1 MLTREKKTFT
11 DEPIRLNKFLS
22 DAGYC
27 SRREGDRLIDAGRV
41 TVDGQ
46 TAAVGQKI
54 FSSQTVRVDGKTVES
69 ECERVLLSFHKPR
82 GVVCTT
88 DTTWG
93 DTTIYDLIDYPKRV
107 FSAGRLDKDSEGL
120 LLMTNDGDL
129 VNKIMRA
136 ANYHEKEYLVSVDR
150 EIRPDFLQNLSKG
163 VYLKELNV
171 RTRPCAVFP
180 VDRCRFRI
188 ILTQGLNRQI
198 RRMCSAF
205 GYRVTRLIRV
215 RVMNVE
221 LGDLKPGTYRPL
233 NNAEAAGLLGQ
244 VSGRMDCGS

>member
-1 MLTREKKTFT
+1 MLTQEKNTFK
-11 DEPIRLNKFLS
+11 DEPVRLNKFLS

-27 SRREGDRLIDAGRV
+27 SRREADRLIEAGRI

-46 TAAVGQKI
+46 KAAVGMKI
-54 FSSQTVRVDGKTVES
+54 SPSQIVRVDGEVVER
-69 ECERVLLSFHKPR
+69 ENERVLLSFHKPR

-150 EIRPDFLQNLSKG
+150 EIRPDFLQNLSEG
-163 VYLKELNV
+163 VYLKELNI
-171 RTRPCAVFP
+171 RTRPCEVFS
-180 VDRCRFRI
+180 VDRFRFRI

-198 RRMCSAF
+198 RRMCDAF

-221 LGDLKPGTYRPL
+221 LGNLKPGAYRPL
-233 NNAEAAGLLGQ
+233 TTEEAAGLLDQ
-244 VSGRMDCGS
+244 VSRQ

>member
-1 MLTREKKTFT
+1 MLTQGEKTFT
-11 DEPIRLNKFLS
+11 DEPVRLNKFLS

-27 SRREGDRLIDAGRV
+27 SRREADRLIDEGHV
-41 TVDGQ
+41 TVDGRRAF
-46 TAAVGQKI
+46 TGEKV
-54 FSSQTVRVDGKTVES
+54 FLSQTVCVDGGVIER
-69 ECERVLLSFHKPR
+69 ERERVLLSFHKPR

-88 DTTWG
+88 DTAWG

-136 ANYHEKEYLVSVDR
+136 ANYHEKEYLVSVDH
-150 EIRPDFLQNLSKG
+150 EIRPDFLRGLSEG
-163 VYLKELNV
+163 VYLKELRV
-171 RTRPCAVFP
+171 RTRPCEVFP
-180 VDRCRFRI
+180 VDGRRFRI

-198 RRMCSAF
+198 RRMCSVF

-221 LGDLKPGTYRPL
+221 LGELRPGTYRPL
-233 NNAEAAGLLGQ
+233 TPEETAALLKQ
-244 VSGRMDCGS
+244 VSR